1 MAVDTLVPAII
12 HGLIIGGIY
21 GGVALGLSLI
31 FGVLRLTNFAH
42 GSVIVVAAFAYY
54 WIFMLFGIDP
64 YIALPIVTALMFGLG
79 YLLQAT
85 LLNKLLQRE
94 RSSVS
99 DPISALLL
107 TVGLWVTLDNLALM
121 VFGPNTRTINTFISE
136 SNITLGSIVVQTPK
150 VIAFIGSFVVAG
162 GLVWL
167 LNKTEI
173 GRLIRS
179 VSQNRDAASL
189 CGVNVRR
196 VYSITFGL
204 GCAVV
209 SISAAF
215 LMQFYYVS
223 PSMGAVFGIKSF
235 LVVVLGGLGSVPGA
249 LLAGLIFG
257 LVESVGGQFIAAS
270 SASMLSFVLFIVVLL
285 IRPNGLF
292 GRFRV

>member
-1 MAVDTLVPAII
+1 MMGTVIPAII

-42 GSVIVVAAFAYY
+42 GSVMVVAAFTYY
-54 WIFMLFGIDP
+54 WMFTWLSIDP
-64 YIALPIVTALMFGLG
+64 YLAMPIVAVMMFGFG
-79 YLLQAT
+79 YLVQAT
-85 LLNKLLQRE
+85 LLNKLLRRE
-94 RSSVS
+94 KSSVS

-107 TVGLWVTLDNLALM
+107 TVGLWLALDNLALM
-121 VFGPNTRTINTFISE
+121 SFGPNTRTLTTFISE
-136 SNITLGSIVVQTPK
+136 HNITVGDIVVQTSK
-150 VIAFIGSFVVAG
+150 IVAFLGSFATAG
-162 GLVWL
+162 SLVWL
-167 LNKTEI
+167 LNRTEI

-189 CGVNVRR
+189 CGVNVARI
-196 VYSITFGL
+196 YNITFGL

-209 SISAAF
+209 SVSAAF

-223 PSMGAVFGIKSF
+223 PSMGQVFGIKSF

-270 SASMLSFVLFIVVLL
+270 SASMLSFALFIVVLL

-292 GRFRV
+292 GKFRV